1 LETRHLEMTKLH
13 EFQKYLIF
21 SLEEQNKYL
30 TDQINSQDALMLHN
44 ETINKLK
51 LRERSIL
58 LVELAEQVNSLRFE
72 LNNVKKNKKSNIL
85 SKSLEVSSGT
95 EKDFTE
101 KSKSIDTT
109 KSNHA
114 ITMLQVT
121 RPSTV
126 ATRSELNNKKS
137 SLKPVYIDKPLTA
150 PLNETSSSSSTPIL
164 QTSFMQESKR
174 SSMFKSSGGAQG
186 KIQLN
191 NTLKPNH
198 NNLNAIDSIYS
209 NIHNEQLIE
218 GATYDFTWL
227 GLENSKVAEIKNIR
241 QELLRN
247 LTEAMRLRKKH
258 MMATTKALH
267 VKGKGREAKLK
278 LNLKSLIE

>member
-1 LETRHLEMTKLH
+1 MTKLH

>member
-1 LETRHLEMTKLH
+1 MTKLH

-109 KSNHA
+109 KSNDA
-114 ITMLQVT
+114 ISMLQVT

-241 QELLRN
+241 QELLKN

>member
-109 KSNHA
+109 KSNDA
-114 ITMLQVT
+114 ISMLQVT

-241 QELLRN
+241 QELLKN